1 MIVEKIQNFLCV
13 AAKKIFLCVHIFIVV
28 MILLE
33 FGRLAGDVFPLHY
46 QLLNA
51 LLALLGLTAI
61 FLLFFICCTRKIAGC
76 VCKKN
81 RVVMFCIFYAVII
94 FVMQMYLFLYDVGCR
109 YTAVGSR
116 CCDTWWNN
124 SGLDQPKRRFVFSEL
139 F

>member
-1 MIVEKIQNFLCV
+1 MEKIQNFLCV
-13 AAKKIFLCVHIFIVV
+13 AAKKIFLCLHIFIVV

-61 FLLFFICCTRKIAGC
+61 SLLFFICCTRKIASC

-94 FVMQMYLFLYDVGCR
+94 FVMQMYLCKCIYFYTTWDVGI
-109 YTAVGSR
+109 
-116 CCDTWWNN
+116 
-124 SGLDQPKRRFVFSEL
+124 L
-139 F
+139 